1 MRARFAKDKMYTMTG
16 SILLAVN
23 PFQRLPIYGEEMMA
37 RYKGKKLGSPSAEP
51 HVYAMAEV
59 AYTTLRKTGSSQS
72 LAVSGESG
80 AGKTETNKGLM
91 NYLAWRSRQHDDE
104 GAAAPVDSS
113 GSEGSLASMI
123 LQADPILEAF
133 GNAKTSRNNNSSRFG
148 KFLLVGMS
156 KDGKVLGAMT
166 RHYLLEKSRVPWQ
179 AKGERNYH
187 SFYQMITGHAD
198 KKSLGLTKPAES
210 LFYLSHSGVVSA
222 PGIDDVERYAELRDS
237 MKAINMPA
245 DEQEGV
251 FTILAGLLHLGSVSF
266 VGDESADVAPAAK
279 ESLDFMIKLLGMP
292 DIVTCLLKRTMIT
305 PSGTT
310 VLDNNPEKARAARDA
325 LAKAL
330 YSRLFDHLLVRIN
343 ESIKGNMTD
352 DALFI
357 GLLDVFGFEFFEVN
371 SYEQLCINFAN
382 EKLQHFFLRFIFK
395 AELELYTEEEL
406 KFEKIEYQDNQGA
419 IDIVEKNPSGI
430 LRLLDEMSK
439 KPGSTAKNFC
449 DSVATTHKKSNFY
462 MQPRAG
468 GFRQYREDEAFV
480 VRHFAGDVCYLAD
493 SFLEKNND
501 TLHPDFTS
509 RLSSSTHKIIALLYV
524 EPAREAKGGK
534 KKGGFSSVSRKYI
547 SQLSSLMCSLEST
560 QSHFVRC
567 LKPNKELKPSMFTP
581 ALVLQQLRCSGT
593 IDAVRL
599 MSAGFPTRMPFTSIH
614 GRFASFMP
622 DFVQNL
628 PPPLF
633 CESLALALAIPS
645 EAFQLGKSM
654 IFFKAGKGAAL
665 EELAAKSTEEVVK
678 MLTENEEF
686 MEKVKDYQR
695 RRIALQKIRNAILRH
710 RQKQWIRRIMVIN
723 QLVANDKFRSQNRMR
738 GMKRAEVALLSEGG
752 WHRSAVKRIEKRR
765 EKERRIAE
773 EVEASKAKAAFE
785 KRALQIAEKERL
797 AKLEAEGG
805 APEGEAEK
813 PATSHSEV
821 KPVLGERIET
831 VQGQPIEATDSASK
845 EPGKA
850 KAESGEGGTPKGESS
865 ARTVARGRWQGSS
878 LALALKGKHARKAK
892 VEPRDDT
899 PLRKAKLGAV
909 SMPEHTK
916 VVVTLTRSLKGSFG
930 INVDHAL
937 GSEAVI
943 VSFIETGSESD
954 VKNLVIE
961 GDLIHELTYNEKQN
975 DSSIKAPTLAQ
986 TMEAFMTAGDT
997 IELTIVRM
1005 PPVLLLSS
1013 SMQMQAGADAQWE
1026 NFGFKLFSNHTIK
1039 FEKTEPPFYNG
1050 TFSLRKCVG
1059 LQQHQRPGG
1068 GGGEIVVEMMGGH
1081 RITFRSGNATI
1092 PKAWHREICFLQ
1104 PEIVGAQ
1111 ELKSGWL
1118 RVKTEQ
1124 DASNDHPRKCR
1135 VVITSS
1141 GRLSCFADA
1150 SGRSQRLGAM
1160 DIRYAEMHVIGGK
1173 AFAVELHAYEKTWVL
1188 SASSQDELADWLAAL
1203 RSVVTKEAAQSRGEL
1218 IAALNAANGAPPDA
1232 AHQVDDTSFH
1242 ASHSL
1247 VDRVEVEDIFQMQNV
1262 EAKVREGYAQL
1273 RDLPEGQ
1280 EATWTKNWFVL
1291 TSSRLEVFTESRKA
1305 QADAEKK
1312 KGKKGQPVG
1321 ARPKISVQLSDVK
1334 HVEGLHGADEGEE
1347 NVLKISR
1354 ADSQEPMIRFR
1365 LATHDE
1371 MQTWLGALQTS
1382 VAAVKAKDRSQN
1394 ETICTMRNG
1403 TMKSAPK
1410 GMFGMKKWHWH
1421 YYVLQA
1427 WQSQHADDDVD
1438 VRYELLRFKTAK
1450 DAREKGL
1457 SQCKAKGGGRLS
1469 LSGLEGVRKSAS
1481 NELRLIFGDGSVTL
1495 RTASGEEQGQ
1505 WFRMLDAI
1513 RCGQDSTYKP
1523 TLPTTQDFTPIEV
1536 ATFQLQVSNN
1546 ADSDK
1551 WQSTTFTLRSDGTL
1565 ASPHGSIDMRQTLG
1579 VWLIGKAEWRRLQI
1593 VNPDAVMTIAS
1604 DNVAQMDSWAIMLQ
1618 DLSPGKH
1625 VTEVQR
1631 GWMDKRGMRSGMWK
1645 QRFFVLLSSH
1655 ELLMFTSDT
1664 SRTAKVSWD
1673 LRKVKEC
1680 RQINTYVDEG
1690 YDSAFLIEGDDI
1702 NLTVCV
1708 DEKVEMREW
1717 MTSIEKLRSA
1727 ADAASQVAKDNQK
1740 LTETSNQLAKKRRPS
1755 KQPEAGAAALL
1766 AAAACRISYLSST
1779 RTVDGHY
1786 YLVDE
1791 AGRLSS
1797 ARWANEGGTQLD
1809 QQHDFQDRR
1818 RRTHGVGKG
1827 VSIKVGW
1834 LFKCSQFDATD
1845 WKRRYFVL
1853 RREAAER
1860 GKGHI
1865 MILSYYDTPESAQTV
1880 WHGGG
1885 SIELG
1890 ESTHIEARPEVKMQ
1904 GHFSDDQNGP
1914 DGAGRNE
1921 MTFHMHCFE
1930 INTEERSYLLSA
1942 PSDAELK
1949 AWMSALGKKPG
1960 KDHRGS
1966 RGSTKRHRSRSRHLN
1981 SHVHT

>member
-23 PFQRLPIYGEEMMA
+23 PFQRLPIYGEDKMP
-37 RYKGKKLGSPSAEP
+37 RYKGKKLGSPGTEP
-51 HVYAMAEV
+51 HVYAMAEA
-59 AYTTLRKTGSSQS
+59 AYATMRKTGCSQS

-91 NYLAWRSRQHDDE
+91 NYLAWRSRQPDDE
-104 GAAAPVDSS
+104 EAAASVASS
-113 GSEGSLASMI
+113 GSEGGLANMI

-148 KFLLVGMS
+148 KFLLVGMT
-156 KDGKVLGAMT
+156 KDGQVLGATT

-187 SFYQMITGHAD
+187 SFYQMIAGHTD
-198 KKSLGLTKPAES
+198 KTSLGLTKPAES
-210 LFYLSHSGVVSA
+210 FFYLSHSGVVSA
-222 PGIDDVERYAELRDS
+222 RGIDDVANYTELRSS
-237 MKAINMPA
+237 MAAIKMSA
-245 DEQEGV
+245 EEQEGV
-251 FTILAGLLHLGSVSF
+251 FTLLAGLLHLGSVSF
-266 VGDESADVAPAAK
+266 VGDESAEVAPAAK

-292 DIVTCLLKRTMIT
+292 DIVTCLLKRTMTT

-310 VLDNNPEKARAARDA
+310 VLDNSPEKAALARDA

-330 YSRLFDHLLVRIN
+330 YSRLFDHLLVRVN
-343 ESIKGNMTD
+343 ESIKGKMTD

-382 EKLQHFFLRFIFK
+382 EKLQQFFLRFIFK

-419 IDIVEKNPSGI
+419 IDIVEKSPSGI
-430 LRLLDEMSK
+430 LRLLDETCK
-439 KPGSTAKNFC
+439 KPGSTDKNFC

-468 GFRQYREDEAFV
+468 GFRQYREDQAFV

-509 RLSSSTHKIIALLYV
+509 RLSSSTHKIIAHLYA
-524 EPAREAKGGK
+524 EAPGEAKGGK
-534 KKGGFSSVSRKYI
+534 KKGGFNSVSRKYI
-547 SQLSSLMCSLEST
+547 SQLSSLMSSLEST

-567 LKPNKELKPSMFTP
+567 LKPNKELKPSLFTP

-645 EAFQLGKSM
+645 DAFQLGKSM

-686 MEKVKDYQR
+686 MEKVKDYQK
-695 RRIALQKIRNAILRH
+695 RRIALQKIRNAILKH

-723 QLVANDKFRSQNRMR
+723 QLVANEKFRSQNRMK
-738 GMKRAEVALLSEGG
+738 GMKRAEAVLLSEGG
-752 WHRSAVKRIEKRR
+752 WHRTAVSRIEKRR
-765 EKERRIAE
+765 EQERRAAE
-773 EVEASKAKAAFE
+773 EAAALKAKEEFE
-785 KRALQIAEKERL
+785 KRASQVAEKERMERL
-797 AKLEAEGG
+797 GAEK
-805 APEGEAEK
+805 PEGEAEK
-813 PATSHSEV
+813 PEEEAEKPAVSDAEV
-821 KPVLGERIET
+821 EPVLGERIET
-831 VQGQPIEATDSASK
+831 VQGQPIEVAESAPK
-845 EPGKA
+845 EPGEA
-850 KAESGEGGTPKGESS
+850 TPESGSSESITRS
-865 ARTVARGRWQGSS
+865 PSKRAAKARGRWQGSF
-878 LALALKGKHARKAK
+878 LALAFNGKHARKAK
-892 VEPRDDT
+892 VDPKADDK
-899 PLRKAKLGAV
+899 PLRKAKIGAV
-909 SMPEHTK
+909 AMPEHTK
-916 VVVTLTRSLKGSFG
+916 VVVTLTRSQKGSFG

-943 VSFIETGSESD
+943 VSFVETGSESD
-954 VKNLVIE
+954 TKNLVIE
-961 GDLIHELTYNEKQN
+961 GDLIQELAYNEKQR
-975 DSSIKAPTLAQ
+975 DDSIKAPTLEQ
-986 TMEAFMTAGDT
+986 TMEAFKTAGDT
-997 IELTIVRM
+997 IELTIMRM
-1005 PPVLLLSS
+1005 PPVLLLNSA
-1013 SMQMQAGADAQWE
+1013 MQMQVGAESLWE
-1026 NFGFKLFSNHTIK
+1026 NFNFKLFSNHTIS
-1039 FEKTEPPFYNG
+1039 FEKTDPPFYNG

-1059 LQQHQRPGG
+1059 LQLHQRPGG
-1068 GGGEIVVEMMGGH
+1068 DGGEIVIEMMGGH
-1081 RITFRSGNATI
+1081 RITFRCGNTTI

-1124 DASNDHPRKCR
+1124 DASNAHPRRCR
-1135 VVITSS
+1135 VVIASS

-1160 DIRYAEMHVIGGK
+1160 DIRYAEMHVLGGK
-1173 AFAVELHAYEKTWVL
+1173 GNAVELHAYEKTWVL
-1188 SASSQDELADWLAAL
+1188 SASSQDELVDWLAAL
-1203 RSVVTKEAAQSRGEL
+1203 RSVVTKEATQSRGEL
-1218 IAALNAANGAPPDA
+1218 IAALNEANGAPPDA
-1232 AHQVDDTSFH
+1232 AHHADDADFH
-1242 ASHSL
+1242 ASSGL
-1247 VDRVEVEDIFQMQNV
+1247 VDRVEVADIFQRQNV
-1262 EAKVREGYAQL
+1262 EEKVREGFAEL
-1273 RDLPEGQ
+1273 RVLSEGQ
-1280 EATWTKNWFVL
+1280 EIAWTKSWFVL
-1291 TSSRLEVFTESRKA
+1291 TSSRLEVFTESAKSR
-1305 QADAEKK
+1305 ADAEKK
-1312 KGKKGQPVG
+1312 KGRKSQVVG
-1321 ARPKISVQLSDVK
+1321 VKPEISVQLSEVE
-1334 HVEGLHGADEGEE
+1334 HVEGSHGADEGEE
-1347 NVLKISR
+1347 NVLEISR
-1354 ADSQEPMIRFR
+1354 ADSAQDDMIRFR

-1382 VAAVKAKDRSQN
+1382 VAAVKTQDRSQN

-1403 TMKSAPK
+1403 LMKSASK
-1410 GMFGMKKWHWH
+1410 GFFGMKKWHSH

-1438 VRYELLRFKTAK
+1438 VKYELLRFKTAK
-1450 DAREKGL
+1450 DAMEKGL
-1457 SQCKAKGGGRLS
+1457 SRCKAEGGGRLS
-1469 LSGLEGVRKSAS
+1469 LSGLEGVRKGAS
-1481 NELRLIFGDGSVTL
+1481 NELKLIFGDGAVTL
-1495 RTASGEEQGQ
+1495 RTSSGDEQEQ

-1513 RCGQDSTYKP
+1513 RCGQDPTYTP
-1523 TLPTTQDFTPIEV
+1523 TLPTTQEITPIE
-1536 ATFQLQVSNN
+1536 AAAFQLQVKNT

-1551 WQSTTFTLRSDGTL
+1551 WQGTTFTLRSDGTL

-1579 VWLIGKAEWRRLQI
+1579 VWSIGKGEWRRLQI
-1593 VNPDAVMTIAS
+1593 VNPDTVVTLAS
-1604 DNVAQMDSWAIMLQ
+1604 DNVAQMDSWAVMLQ

-1625 VTEVQR
+1625 VTEMKR
-1631 GWMDKRGMRSGMWK
+1631 GWMDKRGVRSGMWK

-1655 ELLMFTSDT
+1655 ELLMFTSET

-1680 RQINTYVDEG
+1680 KQVNTYVDEG

-1702 NLTVCV
+1702 NLTVCL
-1708 DEKVEMREW
+1708 DEKGEMREW
-1717 MTSIEKLRSA
+1717 MAIIEKLRSA
-1727 ADAASQVAKDNQK
+1727 AGAASQVAIENQK
-1740 LTETSNQLAKKRRPS
+1740 QAETSIQFAKQR
-1755 KQPEAGAAALL
+1755 KQPGQNGAAALL
-1766 AAAACRISYLSST
+1766 AAAASRISYLSST

-1791 AGRLSS
+1791 GGRLSS
-1797 ARWANEGGTQLD
+1797 ARWAVEGGKQLD

-1818 RRTHGVGKG
+1818 RRKHGVRMGGALKA
-1827 VSIKVGW
+1827 GW

-1853 RREAAER
+1853 RREAAHS

-1865 MILSYYDTPESAQTV
+1865 MTLSYYDTPESAQTV

-1885 SIELG
+1885 TIDMGEATTIEP
-1890 ESTHIEARPEVKMQ
+1890 RPEVKMQ
-1904 GHFSDDQNGP
+1904 GRFVDDQNGEH
-1914 DGAGRNE
+1914 GAGRNE

-1930 INTEERSYLLSA
+1930 VNTDERPYLLSA

-1949 AWMSALGKKPG
+1949 AWMSALAKKPG
-1960 KDHRGS
+1960 KE
-1966 RGSTKRHRSRSRHLN
+1966 HRSPRISK
-1981 SHVHT
+1981 SG